1 MRFLSVVFGIALLGG
16 CATHMPENKVEP
28 REPLQKEEVQHKQ
41 IVQPKI
47 THLQELRK
55 IPQDVQSYLQSFNK
69 GKISTTQ
76 QFVEH
81 YFRIWNIDKPSVSVE
96 DASWAYT
103 TYDLNNSFDY
113 TYKRMPQ
120 SFFDTIN
127 KNSNFDAYGRLS
139 FYGVTV
145 TTTSLRSMPTDKPL
159 FLDPQKAGEGYPFDY
174 MQNSLIAAN
183 KPLLISHYS
192 KDKKWVFVESS
203 FGFGW
208 LHASDVVAIPKQYTQ
223 QWQDAKQ
230 VFITKEGVG
239 LYDEDGNYLFT
250 SRVGMV
256 LPLIQ
261 EDKESFTVLGVTK
274 DAHQKPFYHRIKIAK
289 DIASLGVLEFSDL
302 NVAKVL
308 TEVQKTQY
316 GWGGLYEQRDCSSTL
331 RDFFTP
337 FGVWLPRNSSMQA
350 KVGDVTQLAQFSD
363 EKKLREIKD
372 NAVPFR
378 TLLYKKGHIGLYV
391 GIFEDKVIMF
401 QNVWGVKTK
410 DGNKEGRFVVA
421 KPVFSTLELG
431 SELPNFD
438 ANASML
444 SKLQSFNILF

>member
-1 MRFLSVVFGIALLGG
+1 MRFLGVVFGIVLLGG
-16 CATHMPENKVEP
+16 CAAHVPKTA
-28 REPLQKEEVQHKQ
+28 KESSE
-41 IVQPKI
+41 
-47 THLQELRK
+47 HLQQKTIHLHELQQ
-55 IPQDVQSYLQSFNK
+55 IPQDVSTYLYPFNK
-69 GKISTTQ
+69 GKIATIQ
-76 QFVEH
+76 QFVKH
-81 YFRIWNIDKPSVSVE
+81 YFHVWNIKKPSVSLK

-103 TYDLNNSFDY
+103 TYSVHNSFDY
-113 TYKRMPQ
+113 TYKPMPK
-120 SFFDTIN
+120 SFFVSMKT
-127 KNSNFDAYGRLS
+127 NSNFQSYGTLNL
-139 FYGVTV
+139 YGVTA

-208 LHASDVVAIPKQYTQ
+208 LHVHDVVVIPKRYTKR
-223 QWQDAKQ
+223 WQDAKQ
-230 VFITKEGVG
+230 VFLAKEGVD

-250 SRVGMV
+250 SRIGMV
-256 LPLIQ
+256 LPMIQ
-261 EDKESFTVLGVTK
+261 EDKKSFTVLGVTK
-274 DAHQKPFYHRIKIAK
+274 DAKGQPFYHRVKISK
-289 DIASLGVLEFSDL
+289 EVASQGVLEFSDL

-308 TEVQKTQY
+308 QEVQKTQY
-316 GWGGLYEQRDCSSTL
+316 GWGGLYKQRDCSSTL

-337 FGVWLPRNSSMQA
+337 FGIWLPRNSSKQS
-350 KVGDVTQLAQFSD
+350 KVGKIVKLAGLSNEHKLQIIK
-363 EKKLREIKD
+363 EKAI
-372 NAVPFR
+372 PFQ

-391 GIFEDKVIMF
+391 GTFKGEAVMF

-410 DGNKEGRFVVA
+410 DGKREGRFVVG